1 MPTVRVYLGISLD
14 GCIAGP
20 DDSLDFLHQPELQ
33 PAPDAPPTGA
43 LDFPGL
49 LARTGAMLMG
59 RRTHDVVAGMGAWP
73 YGELPVLVATS
84 RPLSPAAPTVRAVSG
99 PIAELIAQAR
109 EVAGERD
116 VYVDGGA
123 LTRSALQADL
133 IDELCLTVLPTLLGP
148 GIRLFDG
155 LTTRSDWTFSGVHR
169 YGGMA
174 QLTLVRRGSGHER
187 A

>member
-1 MPTVRVYLGISLD
+1 MPIVRVYLGLSLD

-20 DDSLDFLHQPELQ
+20 DDSLDFLHQPELH

-43 LDFPGL
+43 LDFSGL

-59 RRTHDVVAGMGAWP
+59 RRTHDIVAAMGAWP
-73 YGELPVLVATS
+73 YGALPVLVATR
-84 RPLSPAAPTVRAVSG
+84 RPLTPGAPTVRAVSG
-99 PIAELIAQAR
+99 DIATMVAEAR
-109 EVAGERD
+109 AVAGDRD

-123 LTRSALQADL
+123 LTRSAIEADL
-133 IDELCLTVLPTLLGP
+133 VDELCLTVLPTLLGP

-155 LTTRSDWTFSGVHR
+155 LTSRSDWTFSGVHR

-174 QLTLVRRGSGHER
+174 QLTLVRRG
-187 A
+187 